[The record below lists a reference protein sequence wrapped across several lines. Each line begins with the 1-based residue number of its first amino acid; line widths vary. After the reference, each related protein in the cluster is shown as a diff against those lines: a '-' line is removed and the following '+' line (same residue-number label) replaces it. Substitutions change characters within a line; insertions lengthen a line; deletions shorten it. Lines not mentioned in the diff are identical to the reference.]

1 MRPLARWTSIGLDLG
16 LSALALLAWEV
27 RFGALGPDFNS
38 DVAIHGAMILRPVD
52 QSFVYYWGQ
61 GRLGS
66 VVPLVGKL
74 LHALLPLG
82 AAECAQL
89 AVYLC
94 CALALL
100 LALGMLRGLAPKV
113 LLFAFFAFPSTILA
127 ESVLTPGQHATGLL
141 LLSVIEVRVLLRFL
155 RAPGTMS
162 VGVFGLAAGLMIWAA
177 ESGVFVLLA
186 QVPILIVAG
195 RRLSRDRRLQFAGA
209 AVLGVIPPAM
219 LVLYGKQL
227 GPRSAE
233 YHHLL
238 HAREVA
244 RNLAHLAVSL
254 RPLVPALGGVALMLL
269 AVIAAAAAI
278 RSLRQLN
285 RTEPEP
291 LAAIGL
297 APLCGYIGVAASRYF
312 ELNDHAPRYLSCFAV
327 LGWLSLTIL
336 LDTFLERATTGST
349 SPWRVR
355 LIRAGALPLSVW
367 LAVTG
372 FRSDDRFRPAGPR
385 WREREAWI
393 EHIGCPAVV
402 GSYWNSYPYFTLSD
416 GRVLATP
423 HEGDFVRQPAL
434 AEEALA
440 APLVCVIPWWGEGA
454 CPATLS
460 QFGHELVIQ
469 DELTGPV
476 VPAAHPYEHPLRACL
491 FRPHKPGS

>member
-1 MRPLARWTSIGLDLG
+1 M
-16 LSALALLAWEV
+16 

-52 QSFVYYWGQ
+52 QSFIYYWGQ

-74 LHALLPLG
+74 LHTLLPLG

-100 LALGMLRGLAPKV
+100 LALGMLRGLAPKL

-141 LLSVIEVRVLLRFL
+141 LLSVIEIRVLLHVL
-155 RAPGTMS
+155 QAPGMPWA
-162 VGVFGLAAGLMIWAA
+162 GAFGLAAGLLIWAA
-177 ESGVFVLLA
+177 EPGVFVLVA
-186 QVPILIVAG
+186 QVPIVIGWG
-195 RRLSRDRRLQFAGA
+195 RRLSRDRRLRLAGA
-209 AVLGVIPPAM
+209 AVLGVIPPAL
-219 LVLYGKQL
+219 LVFYGKQL

-244 RNLAHLAVSL
+244 RNLANLAVSL
-254 RPLVPALGGVALMLL
+254 RPLVPTIGGVALMLL
-269 AVIAAAAAI
+269 AVLAAAAAI
-278 RSLRQLN
+278 RSLRQPSHDGA
-285 RTEPEP
+285 PEP

-297 APLCGYIGVAASRYF
+297 VPLCGFIGVAASRYF
-312 ELNDHAPRYLSCFAV
+312 ELNDHAPRYLSAFVV
-327 LGWLSLTIL
+327 LCWLSVTIL
-336 LDTFLERATTGST
+336 LDPFLLERATGNV
-349 SPWRVR
+349 PAWRAR
-355 LIRAGALPLSVW
+355 LPRLLVDAGVLVVSVW
-367 LAVTG
+367 LAVSG
-372 FRSDDRFRPAGPR
+372 FRGDDRFRPAGPR

-402 GSYWNSYPYFTLSD
+402 GSYWNSYPYFTLSE

-423 HEGDFVRQPAL
+423 YEGDFVRQPAL
-434 AEEALA
+434 AHETVA
-440 APLVCVIPWWGEGA
+440 APLVCVIPWWGDGA
-454 CPATLS
+454 CPSTLT
-460 QFGHELVIQ
+460 QFGQKLDIQRELV
-469 DELTGPV
+469 GPV
-476 VPAAHPYEHPLRACL
+476 VPATHPYEHPLRVCL
-491 FRPHKPGS
+491 YKAEKPGG